1 MRWLSHR
8 RAWML
13 AGFVAAGAGDWFLAI
28 KGSPRA
34 SPGFAYGVL
43 CFALAQAL
51 WATGQLREARPDWR
65 MALALA
71 IPLCLFSAVRVA
83 PTLPPATGVAVCA
96 YAALTAYAFSLAY
109 ATRRVFYAWG
119 IGLLCFSDVMI
130 GFGLLYMPGC
140 HALVGPTYVA
150 AEACL
155 LVSLLFPRE
164 RRFDPSRRN
173 PWPAAAIFGSTAF
186 MLFALAA
193 TCPAAMEK
201 SSLQF
206 PSRRKNKRR
215 FNLSSISLPYND
227 DVSCEGCFLFD
238 FLCGKNQSGK
248 VCPYF

>member
-206 PSRRKNKRR
+206 PSR
-215 FNLSSISLPYND
+215 
-227 DVSCEGCFLFD
+227 
-238 FLCGKNQSGK
+238 
-248 VCPYF
+248 